1 MSFIIGKLTKLNK
14 CVLVSATSD
23 IEIPRYTRVVNP
35 TILDFIPE
43 NVAETNLSMK
53 MVVSK
58 EKKRQNRKFI
68 QLDLFIEISVGYCF
82 LQPSML
88 QNALVIR

>member
-1 MSFIIGKLTKLNK
+1 
-14 CVLVSATSD
+14 VLVSTSD

-43 NVAETNLSMK
+43 NEEETNLSMR

-58 EKKRQNRKFI
+58 EKDKI
-68 QLDLFIEISVGYCF
+68 GSCLT
-82 LQPSML
+82 
-88 QNALVIR
+88 